1 MKIAIIEAKKG
12 VTKGHGGPFGCVIVR
27 KGKII
32 AKAHNQVIRINDPT
46 AHAEMLAIREA
57 SKKLKNFD
65 LSGCELYSTSA
76 PCPMCFSAI
85 DWAKIKKVYYG
96 CTKRDAAHIG
106 FDDKHIND
114 IIQGKTKKNPVT
126 IKKGLNRKECLE
138 VFKLWSEKED
148 KKKY

>member
-106 FDDKHIND
+106 FDDKHIYD